1 MILHKIAALA
11 LTAAL
16 AASLAG
22 CGANGAEP
30 ADGESQ
36 PAAPTVTPSP
46 NGGEPTAPLQQARF
60 APADVDPRLIEAQTR
75 FAFDVYRELSAREA
89 GNRFFSPISLSIALA
104 MTMNGAEGETLDAMK
119 RTLALD
125 ALEDDEIQSGYEA
138 LADVLMR
145 GTDGIQVALAN
156 SLWADEGVPF
166 REAFLDTNRAR
177 YDAAVETL
185 DLQSAEAP
193 ERINDWVR
201 EKTNGKIDK
210 LLDDP
215 LDDNSILLL
224 LNAIYFDANWASPF
238 REDRTAVRPF
248 DGPNGVVDASMMF
261 QEETLPY
268 LDGDGFQAVRLPYAG
283 HEASMVVFVPDENVA
298 LDDWMKTMNA
308 ASWTRHMNAFTP
320 THGVVGLPKFQMEQ
334 DFPLNDALK
343 NLGMGVAFDDKAA
356 DFSRMTELTG
366 NNTVFLKQVQ
376 QKTFVDVQEQG
387 TVAAAVTSVEVGV
400 VSAPV
405 VSFELE
411 ANRPFFFAI
420 RDDRTGAIL
429 FMGAVYDPATA

>member
-1 MILHKIAALA
+1 MNLHKISALA
-11 LTAAL
+11 LSAAL

-22 CGANGAEP
+22 CGANGTAPAE
-30 ADGESQ
+30 GEARQS
-36 PAAPTVTPSP
+36 APTVTPSP

-60 APADVDPRLIEAQTR
+60 APADVDPRLVEAQTR
-75 FAFDVYRELSAREA
+75 FAFDVYRELSAKEA

-119 RTLALD
+119 RTLSLD
-125 ALEDDEIQSGYEA
+125 SLEDDEIQAGYEA

-166 REAFLDTNRAR
+166 REAFLETNRAR

-185 DLQSAEAP
+185 DLQSAEATA
-193 ERINDWVR
+193 RINGWVR

-210 LLDDP
+210 LLEEP
-215 LDDNSILLL
+215 LAEDSILLL

-238 REDRTAVRPF
+238 REDRTTVRPF
-248 DGPNGVVDASMMF
+248 DGPNGDVDASMMF
-261 QEETLPY
+261 QEATLPY

-283 HEASMVVFVPDENVA
+283 REASMVVFVPDEGVA
-298 LDDWMKTMNA
+298 LDDWMKSMDA
-308 ASWTRHMNAFTP
+308 AQWNRHMNAFAP
-320 THGVVGLPKFQMEQ
+320 THGVVGLPKFKMEQ
-334 DFPLNDALK
+334 NLPLNDALD

-366 NNTVFLKQVQ
+366 NNAVFLKQVQ
-376 QKTFVDVQEQG
+376 QKVFVDVQEQG
-387 TVAAAVTSVEVGV
+387 TVAAAVTSVEAGV
-400 VSAPV
+400 TSAPV

-429 FMGAVYDPATA
+429 FMGAVYDPTAS